1 MTMTKTEIVKLMNAL
16 DEGIMQA
23 IAKVT
28 DEYEGKGATSD
39 EMFSAVL
46 GILSKI
52 SASAAIAYG
61 ASATQFTGRMQNAY
75 RLVESHHA
83 VNELLSRVSG
93 SEGDD

>member
-52 SASAAIAYG
+52 SASAALAYG
-61 ASATQFTGRMQNAY
+61 ASATQFTDRMQNAY

-83 VNELLSRVSG
+83 MDKLLSRING
-93 SEGDD
+93 RGEDD